1 MKSMFCRFNVFI
13 FGVALVLTSCSSGSV
28 SGTSQLP
35 SEAAQSVVQQQSSN
49 GRLTPDSVALSSGA
63 FKITS
68 PTFTNNGTIPK
79 SMIGNLAPQCN
90 GSDLSPVLNWSGQ
103 PAGTKSL
110 ALVLFDE
117 TANFGHWGIYNM
129 RSFANRLPQGVKPG
143 NIAGL
148 WMQVFND
155 LIYSNIS
162 IQGYFG
168 PCPPPGIVHHYVFTI
183 YALDTPTIT
192 LQNNAGLG
200 PPNIE
205 SLLNAMIGH
214 VIARASITG
223 LLKAP

>member
-1 MKSMFCRFNVFI
+1 MSDSAAMSNV
-13 FGVALVLTSCSSGSV
+13 GG
-28 SGTSQLP
+28 
-35 SEAAQSVVQQQSSN
+35 
-49 GRLTPDSVALSSGA
+49 

-68 PTFTNNGTIPK
+68 PTFVNNGTVPK
-79 SMIGNLAPQCN
+79 SMIGIAVPQCN
-90 GSDLSPVLNWSGQ
+90 GGNLSPILNWSNQ

-129 RSFANRLPQGVKPG
+129 RARADRLPQGVKPG

-148 WMQVFND
+148 WAQVFND
-155 LIYSNIS
+155 AG

-183 YALDTPTIT
+183 YALNTTLT
-192 LQNNAGLG
+192 LQNNPGLN

-205 SLLNAMIGH
+205 ALLYAMIGH
-214 VIARASITG
+214 VIGRASITG
-223 LLKAP
+223 LLRSP